1 MEIKILTLTELEK
14 RLSHYETPEEAYDD
28 DITGRLFDDSVHYI
42 TAEAAQLLAL
52 MGPPSGQMNLDFIEE
67 LSTDVCAALLSYSGD
82 ITINYF
88 SHLSDSAAAVL
99 SEYKG
104 GLEFGGINELSDEAI
119 ESLAK
124 IPGRLSLFGLR
135 RISKRAA
142 IALSQRKAT
151 TVLNDFAA
159 GSLVSWRLLQDSL
172 GQLLVLESDEW
183 DSRLDAS
190 KATLDSFTFGDKP
203 L

>member
-1 MEIKILTLTELEK
+1 MEIKILTLTELEE
-14 RLSHYETPEEAYDD
+14 RLSHYETPKDAYDD
-28 DITGRLFDDSVHYI
+28 DITGRLFDDDVHYI
-42 TAEAAQLLAL
+42 TAEAAQQLAL
-52 MGPPSGQMNLDFIEE
+52 IGPTGGEMNLDFLWE
-67 LSTDVCAALLSYSGD
+67 LSTDVCAALRSYSGD
-82 ITINYF
+82 LVINYF
-88 SHLSDSAAAVL
+88 SHLSDSAAVML
-99 SEYKG
+99 GEFKG
-104 GLEFGGINELSDEAI
+104 GLELGGINELSDDAI

-172 GQLLVLESDEW
+172 GELLVFESDEW
-183 DSRLDAS
+183 DS
-190 KATLDSFTFGDKP
+190 TVPMGPITIFGRP
-203 L
+203 IG